1 MRIVL
6 IGHPLSLG
14 SQSMPRF
21 SNMLEEGMKARGH
34 SVEVW
39 NPSLYLYTLPVGKM
53 KKWLGYIDQYLVFP
67 LVASARIRNS
77 PSDTLFVVTDHALG
91 PYVPLVA
98 NKNHVIHCHDFLAQR
113 SALGEIAEN
122 PTSLTGR
129 KYQSF
134 IRKGY
139 SKGKNFISVSEK
151 TRTDLKEFLGRQ
163 PELSEVVYNG
173 INETFTPLPVV
184 SSRATFGKQVGL
196 DLSAGYLLHVGGN
209 QWYKNRAGIISLYD
223 KWKVRYQTALPLLL
237 VGEAPSAEV
246 LDAYETSAYKHDIHF
261 LTKVSDKSICMAY
274 AGAAA
279 FLFPSLAEGFGWP
292 IAEAMASGTL
302 VLTTNEAPMTEVAG
316 DAAFLI
322 ERMPMDKSLRES
334 WATDSAAVLQNCLN
348 LSEQDREKAIE
359 KGFKNVA
366 RFDLEIALNEIESI
380 YKAIL
385 VPSSNLISLP

>member
-1 MRIVL
+1 MKIVL

-21 SNMLEEGMKARGH
+21 SAMLEEGMKARGH
-34 SVEVW
+34 AVTVW
-39 NPSLYLYTLPVGKM
+39 NPSLYLYKLPVGKL
-53 KKWLGYIDQYLVFP
+53 KKWLGYIDQYIIFP
-67 LVASARIRNS
+67 VIATARIRNA
-77 PSDTLFVVTDHALG
+77 PADTLYVVTDQALG

-98 NKNHVIHCHDFLAQR
+98 DKPHVIHCHDFLAQR

-129 KYQSF
+129 KYQAL

-139 SKGKNFISVSEK
+139 SRGKNFISVSEK
-151 TRTDLKEFLGRQ
+151 TRTDLKEFMGRQ

-173 INETFTPLPVV
+173 INETFVPLPVAT
-184 SSRATFGKQVGL
+184 SRATFGQQVGL
-196 DLSAGYLLHVGGN
+196 DFNAGYLLHVGGN

-223 KWKVRYQTALPLLL
+223 KWRSLYQTALPLLL
-237 VGEAPSAEV
+237 VGEPPSSEV
-246 LDAYETSAYKHDIHF
+246 VDAYEKSAYKNEIHF
-261 LTKVSDKSICMAY
+261 LTNVSDKSICMAY

-322 ERMPMDKSLRES
+322 DRMPMDKNGQEK
-334 WATDSAAVLQNCLN
+334 WATASAAVLQNCLTLN
-348 LSEQDREKAIE
+348 ENDRRQAIDA
-359 KGFKNVA
+359 GFKNVA
-366 RFDLEIALNEIESI
+366 RFNLEEALNHIELI
-380 YKAIL
+380 YKKIL
-385 VPSSNLISLP
+385 SN